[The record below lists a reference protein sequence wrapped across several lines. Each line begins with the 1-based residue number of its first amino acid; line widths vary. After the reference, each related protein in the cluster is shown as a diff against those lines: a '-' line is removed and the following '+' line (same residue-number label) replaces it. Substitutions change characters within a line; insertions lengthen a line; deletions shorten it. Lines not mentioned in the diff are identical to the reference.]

1 MYRPHGAC
9 TILKMENP
17 CKEVKCGKKKKISK
31 QSTNSKVKLNAV
43 NPLLTPANSTEATA
57 GI

>member
-1 MYRPHGAC
+1 
-9 TILKMENP
+9 ME
-17 CKEVKCGKKKKISK
+17 KRKKNSK

-43 NPLLTPANSTEATA
+43 NPLLTPTKSPEATA

>member
-1 MYRPHGAC
+1 MVHAQ
-9 TILKMENP
+9 ILKMENP

-43 NPLLTPANSTEATA
+43 NPLLTPTNSAEATA

>member
-1 MYRPHGAC
+1 MW
-9 TILKMENP
+9 K
-17 CKEVKCGKKKKISK
+17 KEKKIQK

-43 NPLLTPANSTEATA
+43 NPLLTPTNSAEATA